1 MRSRLNKNNLRKQL
15 TFHDVTIGF
24 PRKWRLSHDCRN
36 SILMTRHYP
45 DLSSDSD
52 WYCVETLL
60 QPMRSTTQTWV
71 VTQHQRG
78 VFSVLY
84 QASFRGESSGGV
96 AKMSAVFSGYL
107 ATRPQLFK
115 RWIVLSNVWTTWA
128 CGLNRYCISV
138 RSTFYQKPLRKSL
151 MPP

>member
-15 TFHDVTIGF
+15 TFHDFSIGF
-24 PRKWRLSHDCRN
+24 PRKLRLSHDCRN

-52 WYCVETLL
+52 WYRVENLL
-60 QPMRSTTQTWV
+60 QPMRSTTQIWV
-71 VTQHQRG
+71 VTRHQREI
-78 VFSVLY
+78 FSLVY
-84 QASFRGESSGGV
+84 QTSFCGESSGGV

-115 RWIVLSNVWTTWA
+115 RWITLSTGIHWINLCPVDNA
-128 CGLNRYCISV
+128 IGFCSHLYAG
-138 RSTFYQKPLRKSL
+138 
-151 MPP
+151 